1 MRFARPA
8 DGGAGKPK
16 SGRPEEKAM
25 AVQTVGMLSPG
36 EMGGSLGKTLRQNG
50 LNVITSLAG
59 RSELTRLRAAEA
71 DIRDVGSLDAV
82 VKQSD
87 LVMSVLVP
95 AEAEA
100 VVEAVAASM
109 QRTGSRPVFADCNAT
124 ARQTAMRIGARILD
138 AGATFVD
145 AGICGRRIYCSG
157 PATEAFESLR
167 DHGLDIR
174 RVGPEIGQA
183 SGLKMLHSATTKGTR
198 AMWIELLTAAR
209 AMGLSDALSAELAE
223 GPDMVTKALI
233 DNISHEP
240 KRSRRMIG
248 ELEEVALTFQGLGL
262 TPRMLEGAADMH
274 RLISATPLADQSP
287 REPDPSLDAILDA
300 LAGQLRETS
309 PSGR

>member
-1 MRFARPA
+1 
-8 DGGAGKPK
+8 
-16 SGRPEEKAM
+16 M
-25 AVQTVGMLSPG
+25 AVQTVGLLSPG
-36 EMGGSLGKTLRQNG
+36 EMGGSLGKTLRQGG
-50 LNVITSLAG
+50 LNVITSLSG

-71 DIRDVGSLDAV
+71 DIRDVGSLDDV

-100 VVEAVAASM
+100 VAEEVAGSM
-109 QRTGSRPVFADCNAT
+109 QRTGSRPVFVDCNAT
-124 ARQTAMRIGARILD
+124 ARQTAMRIGSRIRE

-157 PATEAFESLR
+157 PETEAFESLR

-233 DNISHEP
+233 DNIVHEP
-240 KRSRRMIG
+240 RRSRRMIG

-274 RLISATPLADQSP
+274 RLISATALADQSP
-287 REPDPSLDAILDA
+287 REPDPPLDTILDT